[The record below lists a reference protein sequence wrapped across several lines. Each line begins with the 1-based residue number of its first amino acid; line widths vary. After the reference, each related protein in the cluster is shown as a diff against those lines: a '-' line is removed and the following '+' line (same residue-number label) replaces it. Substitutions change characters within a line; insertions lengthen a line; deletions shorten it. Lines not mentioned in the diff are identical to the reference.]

1 MQPPSNLPTP
11 KKIIYLDYL
20 RLFACLGVFACHL
33 WVGGILPNASNVT
46 KNLSNL
52 AHECLGIKGDSLY
65 RCGFDSLFLFP
76 SNSGDHLL
84 FNFFNFVFGL
94 GYQAVHLF
102 FILSGFGLT
111 LSALLVEKKTDRI
124 RWFGFIK
131 KRFIRLYPSYWLI
144 LAIYLLLNFFEYY
157 SFLGLLKTYV
167 KGAIFLDVIPATW
180 YIPILLQLYLLFPF
194 LFYFLKKLSIKNF
207 LLLSLLV
214 KTVSSAIIIT
224 TSLLAF
230 DKILGF
236 GYGGLAPGGIALTR
250 LFEFCFGMAIA
261 KHWFTHE
268 RSVDAFTVFQKPKA
282 IILGI
287 FLECLGIFLSLKYTA
302 IRFIDHDIPVG
313 LFISDAFIGIGIF
326 IISLNLVFLVDGLLK
341 SKSKAWLDLISN
353 GTYEAYLVHSIV
365 LSYFLTLLIKPS
377 LQFLSST
384 ASYLIVCLLYLI
396 ILLIFSSLTL
406 SLGCWLFNL
415 KSYLLQK
422 WSLLFNSY
430 SDRK

>member
-1 MQPPSNLPTP
+1 MIQPPSNLPTP

-76 SNSGDHLL
+76 SNSGDYLL

-144 LAIYLLLNFFEYY
+144 LAIYLLLNFFQYD

-422 WSLLFNSY
+422 WSLLFNS
-430 SDRK
+430 

>member
-144 LAIYLLLNFFEYY
+144 LAIYLLLNFFQYH

-230 DKILGF
+230 DTILGF

-313 LFISDAFIGIGIF
+313 LFISDAFIGVGIF

-365 LSYFLTLLIKPS
+365 LSYFLTLLIQPS

-384 ASYLIVCLLYLI
+384 ASYLIVCFLYLI

-422 WSLLFNSY
+422 WSLLFNS
-430 SDRK
+430 

>member
-111 LSALLVEKKTDRI
+111 LSALLVEKRADRI

-144 LAIYLLLNFFEYY
+144 LAIYLLLNFFQYY

-341 SKSKAWLDLISN
+341 IKSKAWLDLISN

-422 WSLLFNSY
+422 WSLLFNS
-430 SDRK
+430 

>member
-52 AHECLGIKGDSLY
+52 ADECLGIKGDSLY

-102 FILSGFGLT
+102 FILSGFGLS

-131 KRFIRLYPSYWLI
+131 KRFIRLYPSYWLL
-144 LAIYLLLNFFEYY
+144 LAIYLLLNFFQYS

-287 FLECLGIFLSLKYTA
+287 FLECLGIFLSLKYTT
-302 IRFIDHDIPVG
+302 IRFLDHDIPVG

-384 ASYLIVCLLYLI
+384 ASYLIVCILYLI

-422 WSLLFNSY
+422 WSLLFNS
-430 SDRK
+430 

>member
-144 LAIYLLLNFFEYY
+144 LAIYLLLNFFQYS

-214 KTVSSAIIIT
+214 KIVSSAIIIT

-422 WSLLFNSY
+422 WSLLFNS
-430 SDRK
+430 

>member
-1 MQPPSNLPTP
+1 MQQPSNLPTP

-76 SNSGDHLL
+76 SNSGDYLL

-144 LAIYLLLNFFEYY
+144 LAIYLLLNFFQYH
-157 SFLGLLKTYV
+157 SFLGLLKTYL

-365 LSYFLTLLIKPS
+365 SSYFLTLLIKPS

-422 WSLLFNSY
+422 WSLLFNS
-430 SDRK
+430 

>member
-1 MQPPSNLPTP
+1 MQPPSNLPAP

-76 SNSGDHLL
+76 SNSGDHFI

-422 WSLLFNSY
+422 WSLLFNS
-430 SDRK
+430 

>member
-111 LSALLVEKKTDRI
+111 LSALLMEKKTDRI

-144 LAIYLLLNFFEYY
+144 LAIYLLLNFFQYD

-287 FLECLGIFLSLKYTA
+287 FLECLGIFLSLKYTT

-422 WSLLFNSY
+422 WSLLFNS
-430 SDRK
+430 

>member
-52 AHECLGIKGDSLY
+52 ADECLGIKGDSLY

-76 SNSGDHLL
+76 SNSGEHLL

-144 LAIYLLLNFFEYY
+144 LAIYLLLNFFQYY

-341 SKSKAWLDLISN
+341 SKSKAWLDLVSN

-422 WSLLFNSY
+422 WSLLFNS
-430 SDRK
+430 

>member
-76 SNSGDHLL
+76 SNSGDYLL

-144 LAIYLLLNFFEYY
+144 LAIYLLLNFFQYG

-396 ILLIFSSLTL
+396 SLLIFSSLTL

-422 WSLLFNSY
+422 WSLLFNS
-430 SDRK
+430 

>member
-52 AHECLGIKGDSLY
+52 AQECLGIKGDSLY

-102 FILSGFGLT
+102 FILSGFGLS

-144 LAIYLLLNFFEYY
+144 LAIYLLLNFFQYS

-422 WSLLFNSY
+422 WSLLFNS
-430 SDRK
+430 

>member
-144 LAIYLLLNFFEYY
+144 LAIYLLLNFFQYN

-422 WSLLFNSY
+422 WSLLFNS
-430 SDRK
+430 

>member
-52 AHECLGIKGDSLY
+52 ADECLGIKGDSLY

-144 LAIYLLLNFFEYY
+144 LAIYLLLNFFQYS

-180 YIPILLQLYLLFPF
+180 YIPILLQLYLFFPF

-230 DKILGF
+230 DKILGL

-422 WSLLFNSY
+422 WSLLFNS
-430 SDRK
+430 

>member
-144 LAIYLLLNFFEYY
+144 LAIYLLLNFFQYH

-365 LSYFLTLLIKPS
+365 LSYFLTLLVQPS

-422 WSLLFNSY
+422 WSLLFNS
-430 SDRK
+430 

>member
-144 LAIYLLLNFFEYY
+144 LAIYLLLNFFQYH

-180 YIPILLQLYLLFPF
+180 YIPILLQLYLVFPF

-406 SLGCWLFNL
+406 SLGFWLFNL
-415 KSYLLQK
+415 KLYLLQK
-422 WSLLFNSY
+422 WSLLFNS
-430 SDRK
+430 

>member
-46 KNLSNL
+46 KSLSNL

-144 LAIYLLLNFFEYY
+144 LAIYLLLNFFQYN

-422 WSLLFNSY
+422 WSLLFNS
-430 SDRK
+430 

>member
-52 AHECLGIKGDSLY
+52 ADECLGIKGDSLY

-102 FILSGFGLT
+102 FILSGFGLS

-144 LAIYLLLNFFEYY
+144 LAIYLLLNFFQYS

-384 ASYLIVCLLYLI
+384 ASYLIVCILYLI

-422 WSLLFNSY
+422 WSLLFNS
-430 SDRK
+430 

>member
-144 LAIYLLLNFFEYY
+144 LAIYLLLNFFQYY

-302 IRFIDHDIPVG
+302 IRFIDHEIPVG

-422 WSLLFNSY
+422 WSLLFNS
-430 SDRK
+430 

>member
-76 SNSGDHLL
+76 SNSGDYLL

-144 LAIYLLLNFFEYY
+144 LAIYLLLNFFQYS

-341 SKSKAWLDLISN
+341 TKSKAWLDLISN

-365 LSYFLTLLIKPS
+365 LSYFLTLLIEPS

-415 KSYLLQK
+415 KLYLLQK
-422 WSLLFNSY
+422 WSLLFNS
-430 SDRK
+430 